1 MNRKI
6 RNLLILASLLL
17 LIGLPTLSY
26 SMDQRELSTGN
37 STVTRVRGFIED
49 VSSASVKVGGE
60 RYHILGVV
68 PIEDTDGNPVEREM
82 LTEGA
87 KVRLHVNKLD
97 NSIVKIVFIHGQM
110 LY

>member
-37 STVTRVRGFIED
+37 TTITRVRGLIEYA
-49 VSSASVKVGGE
+49 SSTSIKVNGE
-60 RYHILGVV
+60 RYHIIGAV
-68 PIEDTDGNPVEREM
+68 PIEDTDGNSVEREM

-87 KVRLHVNKLD
+87 KVRLHVNMID
-97 NSIVKIVFIHGQM
+97 NSIVKIVFIHGEM
-110 LY
+110 LH